1 MKASIEALRNG
12 PSDTAPKGKKGSAEK
27 DRRRMVSLF
36 TVASVIVTIGIGYV
50 VGTQIAN
57 SVRAQMMES
66 YAIATATQ
74 VRGTVNSYINEADL
88 ATPFTGDKYT
98 DFQEYINRS
107 IEGTNVVKVKLWRL
121 DSTVLYSNDPE
132 IVGKKFETKEP
143 LQIAL
148 KGEPH
153 YEVTNLQADENYRE
167 ASQYNRLL
175 EIYVPVYLDDANP
188 TKVSGVY
195 EVYMSV
201 LPLNKYANDAMW
213 SLYFGLGV
221 LVLLLIIIAE
231 VASWMLRKRN
241 DKLRELSTQLE
252 MRADTDGLTGLYNH
266 RHFQGHLERE
276 LARALRYN
284 EPISLLLVDLDFFKS
299 VNDRYGHQTGDE
311 VLRKVSTIF
320 GEVLRNVDYA
330 ARYGGEEFVAILP
343 GTDAAGA
350 LTTAERL
357 RKAAEDLKID
367 SGDGKTNV
375 KVTLSCGVADYPSCA
390 TERKSLIAAADS
402 ALLFAKRKGRN
413 RVVFF
418 RDIAGSEIQE
428 GDLEKLVSRLQNA
441 SMPTIQALMAA
452 VDSRDSYD
460 RSHSRNVASL
470 ATGFA
475 QSMDLEENM
484 AHALALAAQV
494 HDVGKVNVP
503 RSVLQKNEPLTAAE
517 IEAIRKHPEAS
528 AKIVESAAQ
537 MEQLLSAVLHHH
549 ENWDGT
555 GYPNGLSG
563 ESIPPLARML
573 RIIDAFEAM
582 VSDRP
587 YRPALSIEAAVEELK
602 KNSGIQFDPNM
613 LEKFVHSV
621 KTQKIV
627 PMPYGL
633 SELDGD
639 DASELAEE
647 AETSGP
653 QQER

>member
-12 PSDTAPKGKKGSAEK
+12 PSDGAPKGKKGSAEK

-36 TVASVIVTIGIGYV
+36 TIASAIVTISIGYV

-98 DFQEYINRS
+98 NFQEYINRS

-132 IVGKKFETKEP
+132 IVGKKFATKEP

-148 KGEPH
+148 KGDPY

-201 LPLNKYANDAMW
+201 LPLDKYAGDVMR
-213 SLYFGLGV
+213 SLYYGLGV
-221 LVLLLIIIAE
+221 LILLLIIIAE

-284 EPISLLLVDLDFFKS
+284 EPISLLLIDLDFFKS

-311 VLRKVSTIF
+311 VLRQVSSIF
-320 GEVLRNVDYA
+320 GQVLRNVDYA
-330 ARYGGEEFVAILP
+330 ARYGGEEFIAILP

-390 TERKSLIAAADS
+390 TERESLIAAADS

-503 RSVLQKNEPLTAAE
+503 RSVLQKNEPLTTAE

-587 YRPALSIEAAVEELK
+587 YRPALAIEAAVEELK
-602 KNSGIQFDPNM
+602 KNSGTQFDPNM

-627 PMPYGL
+627 PLPPGP

-647 AETSGP
+647 TETTST
-653 QQER
+653 